1 MRLEIECPF
10 KEACVNEKCTVKLYT
25 QYYYSVYNMCDILKD
40 IDYVLPN
47 FFVTSVDY
55 GNKIC
60 LRCYNFK
67 GKN

>member
-1 MRLEIECPF
+1 MHLDMECPF
-10 KEACVNEKCTVKLYT
+10 KDNCANDICTIKLFYKHPPI
-25 QYYYSVYNMCDILKD
+25 YNIYKVLKD

-47 FFVTSVDY
+47 FFVTSIDY
-55 GNKIC
+55 GTKIC